1 MPRPG
6 ATQQMVTNIV
16 IIFIN
21 SHFINTIHSFPVPEK
36 VENPGPRIGG
46 VKHISTQ
53 THCWR
58 RNFLKNQLSNYTTN
72 YTKNWR
78 KILQAKS
85 NFWRN
90 KSLTFCHP
98 PPPHPATPR
107 NNPITTPCANTH
119 WYQHTHKL
127 TKKYPALKPTT
138 IVVELSFSL
147 LWSFKI
153 LHVSFKNSQRQF
165 KELYQ
170 KIMWTKNLWIEELF
184 HLQPFWTSQKSI
196 FPHFPWLLTVR
207 NNSCSCTQHGRLL
220 PYRVTILFRGCSTD
234 VHHHLHQV
242 QQNGG

>member
-1 MPRPG
+1 MLRPG
-6 ATQQMVTNIV
+6 ATQQMVTNVV

-21 SHFINTIHSFPVPEK
+21 SHFIKTIYSFPVPEE
-36 VENPGPRIGG
+36 VENPSHRIGG
-46 VKHISTQ
+46 GGGAYYHTN
-53 THCWR
+53 TL
-58 RNFLKNQLSNYTTN
+58 LKTELFKESIIQQ

-78 KILQAKS
+78 KILQA
-85 NFWRN
+85 NFDFWRK

-127 TKKYPALKPTT
+127 TKKYPELKPTT

-147 LWSFKI
+147 LSSFKI
-153 LHVSFKNSQRQF
+153 LHVSSKNSQGQF

-170 KIMWTKNLWIEELF
+170 KIMWTNNLWIKELF

-234 VHHHLHQV
+234 AHHHLHQV
-242 QQNGG
+242 QQNAG